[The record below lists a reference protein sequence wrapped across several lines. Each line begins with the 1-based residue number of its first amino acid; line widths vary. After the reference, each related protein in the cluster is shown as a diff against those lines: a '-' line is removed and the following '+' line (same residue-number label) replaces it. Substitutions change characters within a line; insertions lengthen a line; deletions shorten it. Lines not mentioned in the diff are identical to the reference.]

1 MPDKQCARAFPR
13 VFRWHIGVPMIER
26 IKNEVIRPH
35 NGGGGPSQEQ
45 ARQIGEHSDFLSRA
59 NRNSLSQLCPF
70 RGGCACFV

>member
-1 MPDKQCARAFPR
+1 
-13 VFRWHIGVPMIER
+13 MIER